1 MTRPIALILAAVVLA
16 APAPALAQTSSTD
29 VERAREEARKS
40 SEQAREEARKASEQ
54 AREAGRKARDEMR
67 AELNRQRQF
76 RDAAGS
82 LDTTVT
88 FDARG
93 TVIVNCPNGDI
104 VVSGG
109 SANEIRVKARTGSGA
124 IRFTSTGSR
133 AILEPAAGRR
143 CEDGRY
149 EVTVPAGARVSASSW
164 NGGVTLHGVRGD
176 ADVHT
181 QSADVD
187 VRDAGSRLDVETLS
201 GDVTVQGVASDAS
214 IRTVNGDVSLTGAR
228 GDVEIETVSGDLTL
242 RDIVAKQV
250 RTHTTSGDVSFAG
263 QIQGDGRYEFNT
275 HSGDISL
282 LLPPNV
288 GAQLSI
294 STFNGSIDSDF
305 PITLRAGEHGIGA
318 AQAKRLNFTL
328 GQGNARIVAETFSG
342 EVTLSSTAR
351 RR

>member
-1 MTRPIALILAAVVLA
+1 MNRTTALFLAAIVVA
-16 APAPALAQTSSTD
+16 APAPGSAQTSSQD
-29 VERAREEARKS
+29 VQRQL
-40 SEQAREEARKASEQ
+40 EQARDQ
-54 AREAGRKARDEMR
+54 ARAERDKAREQMR
-67 AELNRQRQF
+67 LEREREKRL

-82 LDTTVT
+82 LDTVVS

-93 TVIVNCPNGDI
+93 TVILNCPDGDI
-104 VVSGG
+104 IVTSGG
-109 SANEIRVKARTGSGA
+109 ANEIRVRARTESGA

-143 CEDGRY
+143 CSDGRY

-164 NGGVTLHGVRGD
+164 SGSVSLRGVRGD
-176 ADVHT
+176 ADIHS
-181 QSADVD
+181 QSADVT
-187 VRDAGSRLDVETLS
+187 VRDAGGRLDVETLS
-201 GDVTVQGVASDAS
+201 GDVTVQGVASDVA
-214 IRTVNGDVSLTGAR
+214 IHTVNGDVMLTGAR
-228 GDVEIETVSGDLTL
+228 GDVELETVSGDLTL
-242 RDIVAKQV
+242 RDINAKQV

-275 HSGDISL
+275 HSGDVHL
-282 LLPPNV
+282 MLPPDV

-318 AQAKRLNFTL
+318 NQAKRLNFTL
-328 GQGNARIVAETFSG
+328 GQGSARIVAGTFSG
-342 EVTLSSTAR
+342 EITISSTAR

>member
-1 MTRPIALILAAVVLA
+1 MNRPIAFIFAAVMLA
-16 APAPALAQTSSTD
+16 APAPGSAQTSSED
-29 VERAREEARKS
+29 VQRQLDQAR
-40 SEQAREEARKASEQ
+40 EQARAARDK
-54 AREAGRKARDEMR
+54 AREQMR
-67 AELNRQRQF
+67 QERENEHRL

-82 LDTTVT
+82 LDTVVP

-93 TVIVNCPNGDI
+93 TVIVNCPDGD
-104 VVSGG
+104 VVVTGG
-109 SANEIRVKARTGSGA
+109 SANEVRVRARTGSGS

-143 CEDGRY
+143 CSDGRY

-164 NGGVTLHGVRGD
+164 SGSVVLRGVRGD
-176 ADVHT
+176 AEVHS

-187 VRDAGSRLDVETLS
+187 VRDAGARLDIETLS

-214 IRTVNGDVSLTGAR
+214 INTVSGDVSLTGAR
-228 GDVEIETVSGDLTL
+228 GGVELESVSGDLTL
-242 RDIVAKQV
+242 RDIVARQV
-250 RTHTTSGDVSFAG
+250 RTNTTSGDVSFAG

-275 HSGDISL
+275 HSGDIRL

-294 STFNGSIDSDF
+294 STYSGTIDSDF

-318 AQAKRLNFTL
+318 NQAKRLNFTL
-328 GQGNARIVAETFSG
+328 GQGSARIVADTFSG
-342 EVTLSSTAR
+342 EVTISSTAR

>member
-1 MTRPIALILAAVVLA
+1 MNRPIVLLVAALMFA
-16 APAPALAQTSSTD
+16 APTSGSAQSSQ
-29 VERAREEARKS
+29 ERGKR
-40 SEQAREEARKASEQ
+40 
-54 AREAGRKARDEMR
+54 
-67 AELNRQRQF
+67 L

-82 LDTTVT
+82 LDTAVT
-88 FDARG
+88 FDTRG

-104 VVSGG
+104 VVTAG
-109 SANEIRVKARTGSGA
+109 SANEVRVRARTESGA

-143 CEDGRY
+143 CDDARY

-164 NGGVTLHGVRGD
+164 SGSVALRGVRGD

-181 QSADVD
+181 QSADVE
-187 VRDAGSRLDVETLS
+187 VRDAGARLDIETLS

-214 IRTVNGDVSLTGAR
+214 IHTVNGDVTLTGAR
-228 GDVEIETVSGDLTL
+228 GDVELETVSGDLTM
-242 RDIVAKQV
+242 RDVVAKQV

-275 HSGDISL
+275 HSGDIHL
-282 LLPPNV
+282 VLPPNV

-294 STFNGSIDSDF
+294 STFSGSIDSDF

-318 AQAKRLNFTL
+318 NQAKRLNFTL
-328 GQGNARIVAETFSG
+328 GQGSARIVAETFSG
-342 EVTLSSTAR
+342 EITLSSTAR

>member
-1 MTRPIALILAAVVLA
+1 MNRPIVLFLAAVVFA
-16 APAPALAQTSSTD
+16 VPAPVLAQTSSAD
-29 VERAREEARKS
+29 VERARE
-40 SEQAREEARKASEQ
+40 Q
-54 AREAGRKARDEMR
+54 AREARDKAREQAR
-67 AELNRQRQF
+67 AERERQREL

-93 TVIVNCPNGDI
+93 TVIVNCPNGD
-104 VVSGG
+104 VVVTGG
-109 SANEIRVKARTGSGA
+109 SANQIRVRARTESGA

-143 CEDGRY
+143 CEDGHY
-149 EVTVPAGARVSASSW
+149 ELTVPAGARVSASSW
-164 NGGVTLHGVRGD
+164 SGSVTLRGVHGD
-176 ADVHT
+176 ADVHS

-187 VRDAGSRLDVETLS
+187 VRDAGARLDIETLS

-214 IRTVNGDVSLTGAR
+214 IRTVNGDVSLSGAR
-228 GDVEIETVSGDLTL
+228 GDVEIETVSGDLDMH
-242 RDIVAKQV
+242 DIVARQV
-250 RTHTTSGDVSFAG
+250 RTRTTSGDISFAG
-263 QIQGDGRYEFNT
+263 QIQSDGRYEFNT
-275 HSGDISL
+275 HSGDIGL
-282 LLPPNV
+282 VLPPNV

-305 PITLRAGEHGIGA
+305 PVTLRAGEHGIGA
-318 AQAKRLNFTL
+318 NQAKRLNFTL

>member
-1 MTRPIALILAAVVLA
+1 MNRFTALFVAAVVIA
-16 APAPALAQTSSTD
+16 APAPGSAQTSSED
-29 VERAREEARKS
+29 VKRQL
-40 SEQAREEARKASEQ
+40 EQAREQARATRDKAREQ
-54 AREAGRKARDEMR
+54 AREQRERDKR
-67 AELNRQRQF
+67 L

-82 LDTTVT
+82 LDTVVA

-93 TVIVNCPNGDI
+93 TVIVNCPDGDI
-104 VVSGG
+104 IVTGG
-109 SANEIRVKARTGSGA
+109 GANEIRVRARTESGA

-133 AILEPAAGRR
+133 AILEPGAGRR
-143 CEDGRY
+143 CDDGHY

-164 NGGVTLHGVRGD
+164 NGSVSLRGVRGD
-176 ADVHT
+176 ADVHS
-181 QSADVD
+181 QSADVT
-187 VRDAGSRLDVETLS
+187 VRDAGGRLDVETLS
-201 GDVTVQGVASDAS
+201 GDVTVQGVASDAA
-214 IRTVNGDVSLTGAR
+214 IRTVNGDVMLTGAR
-228 GDVEIETVSGDLTL
+228 GDVELETVSGDLTL

-275 HSGDISL
+275 HSGDVHL
-282 LLPPNV
+282 TLPPDV

-318 AQAKRLNFTL
+318 NQAKRLNFTL
-328 GQGNARIVAETFSG
+328 GQGSARIVAGTFSG
-342 EVTLSSTAR
+342 EITLSSTAR

>member
-16 APAPALAQTSSTD
+16 ASAPASAQTSSAD
-29 VERAREEARKS
+29 VERARERAR
-40 SEQAREEARKASEQ
+40 EQARQATEQ
-54 AREAGRKARDEMR
+54 AREASQKAREQMR
-67 AELNRQRQF
+67 AERDRQREL

-82 LDTTVT
+82 LDTTVA

-93 TVIVNCPNGDI
+93 TVIVNCPDGDI

-109 SANEIRVKARTGSGA
+109 SANEIRVKARTESGA

-164 NGGVTLHGVRGD
+164 NGGVTLRAVRGD

-181 QSADVD
+181 QSANVD

>member
-1 MTRPIALILAAVVLA
+1 MNRFTALFVAAVVIA
-16 APAPALAQTSSTD
+16 APAPGSAQTSSED
-29 VERAREEARKS
+29 VKRQL
-40 SEQAREEARKASEQ
+40 EQAREQARATRDKAREQ
-54 AREAGRKARDEMR
+54 AREQRERDKR
-67 AELNRQRQF
+67 L

-82 LDTTVT
+82 LDTVVA

-93 TVIVNCPNGDI
+93 TVIVNCPDGDI
-104 VVSGG
+104 IVTGG
-109 SANEIRVKARTGSGA
+109 GANEIRVRARTESGA

-143 CEDGRY
+143 CDDGHY

-164 NGGVTLHGVRGD
+164 NGSVSLRGVRGD
-176 ADVHT
+176 ADVHS
-181 QSADVD
+181 QSADVT
-187 VRDAGSRLDVETLS
+187 VRDAGGRLDVETLS
-201 GDVTVQGVASDAS
+201 GDVTVQGVASDAA
-214 IRTVNGDVSLTGAR
+214 IRTVNGDVMLTGAR
-228 GDVEIETVSGDLTL
+228 GDVELETVSGDLTL

-275 HSGDISL
+275 HSGDVHL
-282 LLPPNV
+282 TLPPDV

-318 AQAKRLNFTL
+318 NQAKRLNFTL
-328 GQGNARIVAETFSG
+328 GQGSARIVAGTFSG
-342 EVTLSSTAR
+342 EITLSSTAR

>member
-1 MTRPIALILAAVVLA
+1 MNRPIALVLAAVVLA
-16 APAPALAQTSSTD
+16 APAPASAQTSSSD
-29 VERAREEARKS
+29 VERARD
-40 SEQAREEARKASEQ
+40 QAREERDK
-54 AREAGRKARDEMR
+54 AREQTREAQEKAREQSR
-67 AELNRQRQF
+67 AERDHQRELL
-76 RDAAGS
+76 DAAGS

-93 TVIVNCPNGDI
+93 TVIVNCPDGDI

-109 SANEIRVKARTGSGA
+109 SANEIRVKARTESGA

-164 NGGVTLHGVRGD
+164 NGGVTLRAVRGD

-181 QSADVD
+181 QSANVD

-201 GDVTVQGVASDAS
+201 GDVTVQGVVSDAS

-242 RDIVAKQV
+242 RDIVARQV

-263 QIQGDGRYEFNT
+263 QILGDGRYEFNT
-275 HSGDISL
+275 HSGDIRL

>member
-1 MTRPIALILAAVVLA
+1 MTRPIVLVLAAIVLA
-16 APAPALAQTSSTD
+16 APVPASAQTSSAD
-29 VERAREEARKS
+29 VERARERARQQAAEAR
-40 SEQAREEARKASEQ
+40 EQAREQ
-54 AREAGRKARDEMR
+54 MR
-67 AELNRQRQF
+67 AERDRQRQM

-109 SANEIRVKARTGSGA
+109 SANEIRVKARTESGA

-149 EVTVPAGARVSASSW
+149 ELTVPAGVRVSASSW
-164 NGGVTLHGVRGD
+164 SGSVTLRGVHGD
-176 ADVHT
+176 ADVHS
-181 QSADVD
+181 QNADVD

-242 RDIVAKQV
+242 RDIVARQV

-263 QIQGDGRYEFNT
+263 QIQSDGRYEFNT
-275 HSGDISL
+275 HSGDIRL